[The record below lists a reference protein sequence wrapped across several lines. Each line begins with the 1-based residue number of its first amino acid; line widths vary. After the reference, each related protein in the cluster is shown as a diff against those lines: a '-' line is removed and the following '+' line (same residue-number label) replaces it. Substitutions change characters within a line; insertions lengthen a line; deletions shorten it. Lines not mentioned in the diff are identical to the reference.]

1 MILTRSVQDVK
12 ENISSPETY
21 FILKYIINELLIL
34 TISYECIL
42 SPSNELFLRDIYI
55 PGVHITKS
63 LC

>member
-12 ENISSPETY
+12 EHISSPETY
-21 FILKYIINELLIL
+21 VMLKYIINKLLL